1 MRAIRKGRTDVPLL
15 EQTIGDNFE
24 ATVAKFPDREAL
36 VMPHQGIRWTY
47 RQFNAEVDRVAR
59 GLLARGYAKGD
70 RLGVWA
76 PNLVE
81 WVLAQYA
88 TAKIGVIQVN
98 INPAYRTSELAY
110 ALQKVGCR
118 GVIAAR
124 QFKTSNY
131 VKMLEEVR
139 GDCPELEEI
148 IYIDDPGT
156 PGDWG
161 RLLADAER
169 VPQSEVA
176 ARMKTLSPTDA
187 INIQYTSGTTG
198 SPKGATLSHRNIL
211 NNAFFDGL
219 CLKLTEND
227 RFCVPVPFY
236 HCAGMVCGNLLCTTY
251 GATIVVPAPSFDP
264 GETLKAIEQ
273 ERCTAAMCVPTM
285 FIAMMSHPDF
295 EKTDKSSLRTGT
307 IGGSPCPVEVM
318 KRLVSDFHMPE
329 VQIIYGMT
337 ETSPISMQTS
347 PDDPIEKRVG
357 SVGRAHPHVEVR
369 IAHPDSGQTCDY
381 GETGEFQTRGYSVM
395 LGYWNDEKKTQD
407 AISTDGW
414 MRTGDLATMD
424 EEGYANIVGRIK
436 DMIIRGGENVYPVEI
451 EGFLYTHPD
460 VRDVQ
465 VIGVPDEKFG
475 EEVMACVIM
484 KDGRPPLT
492 VEAMKAFCK
501 DKLAHYKVPR
511 YLEIVEAYPMTVTG
525 KVRKV
530 EMREQAVKKLGLE
543 KAASIRT
550 A

>member
-1 MRAIRKGRTDVPLL
+1 MRATRTGRTDVPLL

-24 ATVAKFPDREAL
+24 ATVARFPDREAL

-47 RQFNAEVDRVAR
+47 RQLNAEVDRLAR

-88 TAKIGVIQVN
+88 TAKLGVIQVN

-131 VKMLEEVR
+131 VKMLDEVR
-139 GDCPELEEI
+139 GECPELKEI
-148 IYIDDPGT
+148 IFLDDPGK
-156 PGDWG
+156 PGDWAK
-161 RLLADAER
+161 LLADGER

-176 ARMKTLSPTDA
+176 ARMKTLSPRDA

-198 SPKGATLSHRNIL
+198 SPKGATLSHRNII
-211 NNAFFDGL
+211 NNAYFDGL
-219 CLKLTEND
+219 CLRLTEND

-236 HCAGMVCGNLLCTTY
+236 HCAGMVCGNLLATVY

-285 FIAMMSHPDF
+285 FIAMMAHPDF

-318 KRLVSDFHMPE
+318 KRLVTDFHMPE

-347 PDDPIEKRVG
+347 ADDPIEKRVG

-369 IAHPDSGQTCDY
+369 IANPDTGETCDY
-381 GETGEFQTRGYSVM
+381 NVPGEFQTRGYSVM
-395 LGYWNDEKKTQD
+395 LGYWNDEKKTRE
-407 AISTDGW
+407 AITPDGW

-424 EEGYANIVGRIK
+424 EQGYANIVGRIK

-460 VRDVQ
+460 IRDVQ

-484 KDGRPPLT
+484 KEGRPPLT
-492 VEAMKAFCK
+492 LEAMKAFCK

-511 YLEIVEAYPMTVTG
+511 YLEIVDAYPMTVTG

>member
-1 MRAIRKGRTDVPLL
+1 MPAHRMGRTDVPLI
-15 EQTIGDNFE
+15 EQTVGDNFE
-24 ATVAKFPDREAL
+24 ATARKFPDREAL
-36 VMPHQGIRWTY
+36 VIPHQDIRWTY
-47 RQFNAEVDRVAR
+47 RRFNEEVDRVAR
-59 GLLARGYAKGD
+59 GLLARGYQKGD

-88 TAKIGVIQVN
+88 TAKLGVIQVN
-98 INPAYRTSELAY
+98 INPAYRASELAY

-131 VKMLEEVR
+131 VKMLDQVR
-139 GDCPELEEI
+139 GECPDLREI
-148 IYIDDPGT
+148 IFIDDPGA
-156 PGDWG
+156 PADWA
-161 RLLADAER
+161 RLLADGER
-169 VPQSEVA
+169 VPQADVA
-176 ARMKTLSPTDA
+176 ARMKTLSPTDP

-198 SPKGATLSHRNIL
+198 SPKGATLSHRNIV

-219 CLKLTEND
+219 CLRLSEHD

-236 HCAGMVCGNLLCTTY
+236 HCAGMVCGNLLATVY
-251 GATIVVPAPSFDP
+251 GAAIVVPAPSFDP
-264 GETLKAIEQ
+264 GETLKAIEK
-273 ERCTAAMCVPTM
+273 ERCTAIMCVPTM
-285 FIAMMSHPDF
+285 FIGMMAHPDF

-318 KRLVSDFHMPE
+318 KRLVTDFHIPE

-347 PDDPIEKRVG
+347 ADDPIEKRVG

-369 IAHPDSGQTCDY
+369 IAHPDTGETCEYGQ
-381 GETGEFQTRGYSVM
+381 TGEFQTRGYSVM

-407 AISTDGW
+407 AITPEGW

-424 EEGYANIVGRIK
+424 EQGYANIVGRIK

-451 EGFLYTHPD
+451 EGVLYTHPD

-465 VIGVPDEKFG
+465 VIGVPDETFG
-475 EEVMACVIM
+475 EEVMACVVM
-484 KDGRPPLT
+484 KEGRPPLT
-492 VEAMKAFCK
+492 LEAMKAFCK
-501 DKLAHYKVPR
+501 DRLAHYKVPR
-511 YLEIVEAYPMTVTG
+511 YLDLVEAYPMTVTG

-530 EMREQAVKKLGLE
+530 EMREQAVQKLGLQR
-543 KAASIRT
+543 AASIQT